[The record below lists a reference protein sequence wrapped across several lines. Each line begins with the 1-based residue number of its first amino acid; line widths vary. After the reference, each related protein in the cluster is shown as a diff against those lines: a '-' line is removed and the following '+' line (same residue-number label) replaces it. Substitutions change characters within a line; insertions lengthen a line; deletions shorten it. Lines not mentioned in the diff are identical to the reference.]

1 MRHLS
6 VVALLLTLGCQG
18 ELMAD
23 DAGGFEGR
31 TDATAPDGG
40 AMGDGDGGP
49 PGPGDAGR
57 VDAAPS
63 DAAALDAASFDAGPV
78 DAGPV
83 DAGPVDSGPPPGPSS
98 SRHTPRPLG
107 STSANRGFWE
117 YLPPRYGDGAGHP
130 LLVFLHG
137 LGENGDGDAQL
148 DRVLRVGPPRLIE
161 ADAWPNERPFI
172 VLSPQKSG
180 GGCPNANEIQAFLTY
195 AIGAYDVDPARVY
208 LTGLSCGGIGA
219 WNYLGAHLDSQIA
232 AMVPIA
238 GDGRG
243 AFRRSGCALGT
254 TPIWAFHGDSD
265 GTVSPRGT
273 TEPMADLMAC
283 TDPAPDAL
291 VTTIYPGV
299 GHNSWRRTYDLSAG
313 HDIYAWMLRFT
324 NP

>member
-107 STSANRGFWE
+107 STSADRGFWE

-137 LGENGDGDAQL
+137 LGEKHR
-148 DRVLRVGPPRLIE
+148 DRV
-161 ADAWPNERPFI
+161 WPFSPNRPLQF
-172 VLSPQKSG
+172 V
-180 GGCPNANEIQAFLTY
+180 
-195 AIGAYDVDPARVY
+195 R
-208 LTGLSCGGIGA
+208 
-219 WNYLGAHLDSQIA
+219 
-232 AMVPIA
+232 
-238 GDGRG
+238 GRG
-243 AFRRSGCALGT
+243 TLADICRSL
-254 TPIWAFHGDSD
+254 
-265 GTVSPRGT
+265 VS
-273 TEPMADLMAC
+273 
-283 TDPAPDAL
+283 
-291 VTTIYPGV
+291 IGV
-299 GHNSWRRTYDLSAG
+299 R
-313 HDIYAWMLRFT
+313 
-324 NP
+324 